1 MPPLL
6 LGLTALLQAATPGPR
21 APYWQQDV
29 RYEIQASLDEAA
41 GVLSG
46 SQRMFYHNNS
56 PDTLSTISFHLH
68 LNAFRPGS
76 RWADAD
82 SMERRRRFND
92 LQDPDYAFNHVR
104 RVRIDGRRVDP
115 IWPLAPDSTIVR
127 FVLPA
132 PLPPGGALVVDLQFD
147 ARPSTLPRRQGRRGR
162 AFDFAQWYPKV
173 VVYDR
178 FGWEEQ
184 ALYPGGEFYGEFAT
198 YLVDLEVAEDQV
210 VGATGVPLCGD
221 PGWER
226 ANQVPDRPIQ
236 YRRDYYPN
244 APSYV
249 AQGKDCVAGPALQD
263 SPSLRSGQALA
274 PGSRRGASEGGS
286 VAGGPIT
293 EGRKRIIW
301 YAENVHHFAMSLNP
315 QYSYEGGAWGKVAIH
330 VLYQPGDSATW
341 GRGVATGRTATA
353 LEWLDGFF
361 GEFAWPQITNVHRI
375 EGGGTEFPM
384 MIHDGSASQGLIVH
398 ELGHNYVM
406 GILANNEWKEGW
418 LDEGFTSFQT
428 TLFFEQR
435 QPGNDGF
442 LGSEAFITGLD
453 LDGRSEP
460 TSLVSQ
466 DYRDFNSYNISIYT
480 RGEVFFHQLR
490 AIVGDQTM
498 RRIMRT
504 YYDRWKLKHIDEGA
518 FKEVAEEVSG
528 MDLSTFFGQALHSV
542 VLTDYA
548 VGRVAIRRT
557 GGQADGRTGG
567 QADRRSDGSADGAGW
582 ESRVEVLRK
591 GEGMLPVELWVIA
604 EHDTAVVRTDGLA
617 SSTWVT
623 VPTRTR
629 PKEIL
634 LDPRLRTRDWNMLN
648 NSWRRGWLFPS
659 REPRKKYYLDTW
671 FSERQ
676 ARDHESEGWLP
687 TAWYNDAAGITLGL
701 RTRQNYFGR
710 FERDLGILSVGTGWE
725 SDHDVKDADFFLR
738 LENPVALRSP
748 RLRQTLEGF
757 NVEGRYGVRLELEK
771 TRQVHLGWGPEQTVS
786 GSLTWLQPDDFRYLD
801 GGYYEDAGTVELLIG
816 TGVTDRVGQWSLG
829 FRTSAAGGL
838 AYNRRGL
845 GAALGRTDVPGTYG
859 RFTLEGSA
867 RRTLGRNWLLGGRI
881 YGGITTGDEAVVK
894 QRQVYL
900 AGADPL
906 EQFGNPFLRSS
917 GALLVRPDI
926 YYSQPGG
933 AGLRGFDPRL
943 STVGVVSLN
952 GELERT
958 LLNRPRGKL
967 FSRVG
972 LALFGDAGHA
982 IRDGITGRSDRLR
995 FLVDA
1000 GIGLRAE
1007 HRIGET
1013 SFMTRA
1019 DFPLW
1024 VSRPELA
1031 QDNDPG
1037 NEKAGFR
1044 WQFSFSP
1051 AF

>member
-1 MPPLL
+1 MPSLL
-6 LGLTALLQAATPGPR
+6 LAVTTLLQAAVPGPR
-21 APYWQQDV
+21 AAYWQQDV
-29 RYEIQASLDEAA
+29 RYEIRASLDEAA

-46 SQRMFYHNNS
+46 SQRMLYRNNS
-56 PDTLSTISFHLH
+56 PDTLTTISFHLH

-82 SMERRRRFND
+82 SLERRRRFND
-92 LQDPDYAFNHVR
+92 LTDPAYAFN
-104 RVRIDGRRVDP
+104 RVREVRVEGRPVEP

-132 PLPPGGALVVDLQFD
+132 PLVPGGSVTVDLGWD
-147 ARPSTLPRRQGRRGR
+147 ARPSTFPRRQGRRGR

-198 YLVDLEVAEDQV
+198 YLVDLDVPADQV

-221 PGWER
+221 PGWEQ
-226 ANQVPDRPIQ
+226 ANRVPDRPIQ

-244 APSYV
+244 APKYQ
-249 AQGKDCVAGPALQD
+249 ARGDDCVPESAEQAERVEQAG
-263 SPSLRSGQALA
+263 
-274 PGSRRGASEGGS
+274 
-286 VAGGPIT
+286 V
-293 EGRKRIIW
+293 GRKRIVW

-315 QYSYEGGAWGKVAIH
+315 QYRYEGGAWGKVAIH
-330 VLYQPGDSATW
+330 VLYQPGDEASW
-341 GRGVATGRTATA
+341 GRGIATGRTAKA

-428 TLFFEQR
+428 TLYFESE
-435 QPGNDGF
+435 QPGSDGF
-442 LGSEAFITGLD
+442 LGDEGFITGLD

-466 DYRDFNSYNISIYT
+466 DYRDFNSYNTTIYT

-490 AIVGDQTM
+490 YIVGDETL
-498 RRIMRT
+498 RRIIRT
-504 YYDRWKLKHIDEGA
+504 YYDRWRLKHVSEGTL
-518 FKEVAEEVSG
+518 KEVAEEVSG
-528 MDLSTFFGQALHSV
+528 MDLSTFFGQALHGV

-548 VGRVAIRRT
+548 VGRVDIRRT
-557 GGQADGRTGG
+557 GPEGLPRARVGQQPSQGALGRGQADWRTRGQADGP
-567 QADRRSDGSADGAGW
+567 GW
-582 ESRVEVLRK
+582 ESRVEVVRK
-591 GEGMLPVELWVIA
+591 AEGKIPVEVWVIA

-617 SSTWVT
+617 HSAWVT

-648 NSWRRGWLFPS
+648 NAWRRTWLFPA
-659 REPRKKYYLDTW
+659 REPKKTHYLDTW
-671 FSERQ
+671 FSERR
-676 ARDHESEGWLP
+676 ARAHETEGWLP
-687 TAWYNDAAGITLGL
+687 TAWYNDAAGLTLGL

-710 FERDLGILSVGTGWE
+710 FERNLGLYSYGTGWE
-725 SDHDVKDADFFLR
+725 SDGDVKDTDFFLR
-738 LENPVALRSP
+738 LQNPVALQSP
-748 RLRQTLEGF
+748 RMTQTLEGY
-757 NVEGRYGVRLELEK
+757 NVEGRFGARIALEK
-771 TRQVHLGWGPEQTVS
+771 TGQFHLGWGPEHTVF
-786 GSLTWLQPDDFRYLD
+786 GSIAWLQPDDFRYLD
-801 GGYYEDAGTVELLIG
+801 RGYYEDAGTVELEIG
-816 TGVTDRVGQWSLG
+816 TGVTDRVGPWTLT
-829 FRTSAAGGL
+829 FRTAAAGGI

-845 GAALGRTDVPGTYG
+845 STALGRSDPPGQYG
-859 RFTLEGSA
+859 RFSFEGSV
-867 RRTLGRNWLLGGRI
+867 RRRLGRHWLVAGRI

-894 QRQVYL
+894 QRQIYL

-917 GALLVRPDI
+917 GALLVRPDV
-926 YYSQPGG
+926 YYSQSGG
-933 AGLRGFDPRL
+933 AGLRGYDPRL
-943 STVGVVSLN
+943 STAGAVAIN

-958 LLNRPRGKL
+958 LLNRPQKKL
-967 FSRVG
+967 FRRVG

-982 IRDGITGRSDRLR
+982 IRDGTTGRSDRLQ
-995 FLVDA
+995 FLADA
-1000 GIGLRAE
+1000 GIGIRAE

-1013 SFMTRA
+1013 SFTTRA
-1019 DFPLW
+1019 DFPIL
-1024 VSRPELA
+1024 VSRAELA
-1031 QDNDPG
+1031 QDTDPG
-1037 NEKAGFR
+1037 SHRAGFR

>member
-1 MPPLL
+1 MPTLL
-6 LGLTALLQAATPGPR
+6 LGVTALLQAATPSPR

-29 RYEIQASLDEAA
+29 RYEIQASLEEAA

-46 SQRMFYHNNS
+46 SQRMSYRNNS
-56 PDTLSTISFHLH
+56 PDTLTTISFHLH

-92 LQDPDYAFNHVR
+92 LKDPDYAFNHVR
-104 RVRIDGRRVDP
+104 NVQIDGRPVEP

-132 PLPPGGALVVDLQFD
+132 PLPPGGSLTVEMQWD

-178 FGWEEQ
+178 YGWEEH

-198 YLVDLEVAEDQV
+198 YLVDLDVPEDQV

-226 ANQVPDRPIQ
+226 ANQIPDRPIQ
-236 YRRDYYPN
+236 YRRDYYPD
-244 APSYV
+244 APKFRSV
-249 AQGKDCVAGPALQD
+249 GQDCV
-263 SPSLRSGQALA
+263 
-274 PGSRRGASEGGS
+274 PGGDEATGDEATGRRT
-286 VAGGPIT
+286 IDH
-293 EGRKRIIW
+293 GRKRIVW

-315 QYSYEGGAWGKVAIH
+315 QYRYEGGAWGNVAIH
-330 VLYQPGDSATW
+330 VLYQPGDSASW
-341 GRGVATGRTATA
+341 GRGIATGRTATA
-353 LEWLDGFF
+353 LQWLDGFF

-428 TLFFEQR
+428 TLFFEQL

-442 LGSEAFITGLD
+442 LGSEQFITGLD

-490 AIVGDQTM
+490 AIVGDQAM

-504 YYDRWKLKHIDEGA
+504 YYDRWKLKHVDEAA
-518 FKEVAEEVSG
+518 FKEVAEELSG
-528 MDLSTFFGQALHSV
+528 MDLSTFFGQALHGV

-548 VGRVAIRRT
+548 VGRVTVR
-557 GGQADGRTGG
+557 QADGRTGG
-567 QADRRSDGSADGAGW
+567 PADGHGW
-582 ESRVEVLRK
+582 DSRVEVLRK
-591 GEGMLPVELWVIA
+591 GEGMLPVEVWVIA
-604 EHDTAVVRTDGLA
+604 EHDTAVVRTDGMA
-617 SSTWVT
+617 SSAWVT
-623 VPTRTR
+623 VPIRTR

-648 NSWRRGWLFPS
+648 NAWRRGWLFPS
-659 REPRKKYYLDTW
+659 REPRKKHYLDTW

-676 ARDHESEGWLP
+676 ARDHETEGWLP
-687 TAWYNDAAGITLGL
+687 TAWYNDAGGLTLGF

-710 FERDLGILSVGTGWE
+710 FERNLGILSRSTGWE

-748 RLRQTLEGF
+748 RLQQTLEGF
-757 NVEGRYGVRLELEK
+757 NVEGRYGARLELEK

-801 GGYYEDAGTVELLIG
+801 RGYYEDAGTVELLIG
-816 TGVTDRVGQWSLG
+816 TGVADRVGQWSLG
-829 FRTSAAGGL
+829 FRTTAAGGL

-845 GAALGRTDVPGTYG
+845 AAALGRTDVPGSYG

-867 RRTLGRNWLLGGRI
+867 RRALGHDWLLGGRI

-906 EQFGNPFLRSS
+906 QQFGNPFLRSS
-917 GALLVRPDI
+917 GALLVRPDV

-958 LLNRPRGKL
+958 LLNRPRGRL
-967 FSRVG
+967 FRRVG

-995 FLVDA
+995 FLADA

-1007 HRIGET
+1007 HQIGET
-1013 SFMTRA
+1013 SFTTRA
-1019 DFPLW
+1019 DFPLL

-1031 QDNDPG
+1031 QDRDPG

-1044 WQFSFSP
+1044 WVFSFSP